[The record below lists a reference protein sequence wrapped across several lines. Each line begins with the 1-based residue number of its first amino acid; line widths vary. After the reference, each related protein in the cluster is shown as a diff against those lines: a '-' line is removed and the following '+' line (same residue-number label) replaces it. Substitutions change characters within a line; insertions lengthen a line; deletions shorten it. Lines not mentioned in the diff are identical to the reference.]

1 MKNKFLS
8 VVLVLI
14 LLICTACNKAQST
27 FECTHC
33 GETISVESKFCANC
47 GTKINVDIESTTE
60 TLNQEQSCTH
70 VWIEATIYA
79 PKTCSK
85 CGMTSGS
92 PLKKCLL
99 CDNIPSRET
108 TLYCDTHD
116 CMIYDCSYPAKSDG
130 RGGRGSHCAY
140 HGCYVPDCLSIPI
153 GGTNH
158 CASH

>member
-60 TLNQEQSCTH
+60 TLIKNNHALMFGLRQL
-70 VWIEATIYA
+70 VLR
-79 PKTCSK
+79 PKSANSVMLQK
-85 CGMTSGS
+85 VRS
-92 PLKKCLL
+92 
-99 CDNIPSRET
+99 
-108 TLYCDTHD
+108 
-116 CMIYDCSYPAKSDG
+116 
-130 RGGRGSHCAY
+130 
-140 HGCYVPDCLSIPI
+140 
-153 GGTNH
+153 
-158 CASH
+158 